1 MGVNAID
8 SGSRW
13 VTVGAF
19 ANSQEIQM
27 FFFHAIVPACA
38 LACFA
43 SGAIA
48 QSNFLYNAR
57 IQCGN
62 SSATNNEYFRASND
76 MEARNEVTR
85 LLNNNTGYRGK
96 GCRLIELTSDAPR
109 GGTSTK
115 SYEVRI
121 QCGGSSSGSMHY
133 FSAPNDLEAENE
145 ARRILNNNTGYRGKN
160 CQVTE
165 MRSR

>member
-1 MGVNAID
+1 MRSTFRIFV
-8 SGSRW
+8 
-13 VTVGAF
+13 F
-19 ANSQEIQM
+19 Y
-27 FFFHAIVPACA
+27 A
-38 LACFA
+38 LICF
-43 SGAIA
+43 SVLSIA
-48 QSNFLYNAR
+48 QTKFLYNAN

-62 SSATNNEYFRASND
+62 SNSTNNEYFRAVND

-96 GCRLIELTSDAPR
+96 GCGLIELTSDAPK

-121 QCGGSSSGSMHY
+121 QCGGSSGGSMHY

-145 ARRILNNNTGYRGKN
+145 SRRILNNNTGYRGKN

-165 MRSR
+165 MRAR